1 MTQTA
6 LWKPTLFTPPIS
18 EDFPTD
24 GDKLLK
30 VIDLAWKSP
39 ESDNFTLDEWQRWLL
54 RHVLERY
61 PANHPKYPGQLR
73 YRQVVISLGRQ
84 NGKSVLGAI
93 FGLYGLLLHTQGPEV
108 IGLAYTKEQA
118 DIIFKRVKFVIDGS
132 PYLSR
137 KFKSTNTRGLYS
149 RDNLKPATYVM
160 KGKAEDTLQGVTI
173 SLCLYDEVHLTKPE
187 TWDAVVFGTSARR
200 DGMVLGITT
209 AGDDKSE
216 LLLRLYKTGKAAV
229 AREEG
234 FDERFGF
241 FLWEAPAHLDVTD
254 PQALIAA
261 NPALASGRL
270 DIDQEINAVRNMAE
284 HKARRYRLNQF
295 VASENP
301 WLPVNL
307 WNRLQ
312 SGPLPHNDNIVF
324 GVDRS
329 ENWKYATIT
338 ANVKN
343 ALKVHTKVIASIP
356 APTIDHLEAICYD
369 LWTRFGGMGFV
380 MEASV
385 LKDLCTR
392 LRERGV
398 TSEYLTTTQ
407 MSNASQTVYSLI
419 HDNRLVHGNDD
430 LLRVQVPRGVS
441 KNDSMGGWRI
451 SRRDSIGEV
460 DSLLATVM
468 GVYTAETKKPQG
480 PMLWVA

>member
-1 MTQTA
+1 M
-6 LWKPTLFTPPIS
+6 PTYYTTPLSEGFTS
-18 EDFPTD
+18 D

-39 ESDNFTLDEWQRWLL
+39 ESESFQLDEWQRWLL

-61 PANHPKYPGQLR
+61 PLDHPKYPGQLR

-93 FGLYGLLLHTQGPEV
+93 FALYGLLLHTRGPEV

-118 DIIFKRVKFVIDGS
+118 DIIFKRVKYVIDSS
-132 PYLSR
+132 PYLT
-137 KFKSTNTRGLYS
+137 KQFKATNTRGLYS
-149 RDNLKPATYVM
+149 RNTAKPASYVM
-160 KGKAEDTLQGVTI
+160 KSKAENALQGVTI

-216 LLLRLYKTGKAAV
+216 LLLRLYKTGKAA
-229 AREEG
+229 AAHTDG
-234 FDERFGF
+234 YDERFGF
-241 FLWEAPAHLDVTD
+241 FCWEAPAHLDVTD
-254 PQALIAA
+254 PQALITA
-261 NPALASGRL
+261 NPAIACGRL

-307 WNRLQ
+307 WNRLEH
-312 SGPLPHNDNIVF
+312 SPLPHTNNIVF
-324 GVDRS
+324 AVDRS
-329 ENWKYATIT
+329 ANWKYATIT
-338 ANVKN
+338 ASVKDG
-343 ALKVHTKVIASIP
+343 LKIYTKVIASLQN
-356 APTIDHLEAICYD
+356 PTLDHLEALCVD

-380 MEASV
+380 MEQSV
-385 LKDLCTR
+385 LKDLSQR

-398 TSEYLTTTQ
+398 KVEYFTNAQ
-407 MSNASQTVYSLI
+407 MSNASQSVYAMVSE
-419 HDNRLVHGNDD
+419 NRLIHGNDP
-430 LLRVQVPRGVS
+430 LLRVQVPRGVA
-441 KNDSMGGWRI
+441 KNVGEGWRV
-451 SRRDSIGEV
+451 SRKDSVGEI
-460 DSLLATVM
+460 DSLLATIM
-468 GVYTAETKKPQG
+468 GAYYAEVAKPSG
-480 PMLWVA
+480 PLLYVA